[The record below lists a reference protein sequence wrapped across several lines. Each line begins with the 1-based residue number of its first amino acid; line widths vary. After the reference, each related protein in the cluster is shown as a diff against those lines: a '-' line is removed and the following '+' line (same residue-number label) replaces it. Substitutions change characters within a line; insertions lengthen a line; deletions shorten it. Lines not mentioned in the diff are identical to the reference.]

1 MKQAQNN
8 NVNQL
13 ATNVR
18 LLILDVD
25 GVMTDGK
32 LYFSASGDSMKTFHT
47 QDGQGIKLLRS
58 SGVAVGIITGRKSE
72 IVAQRAA
79 ELGLDHV
86 LQGREDKLQALQ
98 ELLTETDHSLA
109 NIAYVGDDLPDLAAI
124 QAAGLGIAVCNA
136 NAVVRDHADYVTAA
150 SGGNGAVR
158 EVCELIMRS
167 QNTFEQQLAAYL
179 QPCG

>member
-1 MKQAQNN
+1 MSP
-8 NVNQL
+8 VSQL
-13 ATNVR
+13 AANVR

-32 LYFSASGDSMKTFHT
+32 LYFSAAGDSMKTFYT

-72 IVAQRAA
+72 IVAQRAV

-98 ELLTETDHSLA
+98 ELLTATGHSLA
-109 NIAYVGDDLPDLAAI
+109 TTAYVGDDLPDLAAI

-136 NAVVRDHADYVTAA
+136 CAIVRDHADYVTDS

-158 EVCELIMRS
+158 EVCELIMQS
-167 QNTFEQQLAAYL
+167 QNTLAEQLAAYL
-179 QPCG
+179 AP

>member
-1 MKQAQNN
+1 MNQTQSNK
-8 NVNQL
+8 VSQL
-13 ATNVR
+13 AADVR
-18 LLILDVD
+18 LLVLDVD
-25 GVMTDGK
+25 GVLTDGK
-32 LYFSASGDSMKTFHT
+32 LYFSASGDTMKTFHT

-58 SGVAVGIITGRKSE
+58 SGIAVGVITGRKSE

-98 ELLTETDHSLA
+98 ELLIDTDYSLI
-109 NIAYVGDDLPDLAAI
+109 NVAYAGDDLPDLAAI
-124 QAAGLGIAVCNA
+124 QAAGLGIAVRNA
-136 NAVVRDHADYVTAA
+136 NAVVRDHADYVTEA

-167 QNTFEQQLAAYL
+167 QNTFDQQLAAYL
-179 QPCG
+179 QSCD

>member
-1 MKQAQNN
+1 MNQEQVKQ
-8 NVNQL
+8 VSQL
-13 ATNVR
+13 AANIR

-32 LYFSASGDSMKTFHT
+32 LYFSATGDTMKTFYT

-79 ELGLDHV
+79 ELGLDYM
-86 LQGREDKLQALQ
+86 LQGREDKLDALR
-98 ELLTETDHSLA
+98 ELLNDTDHSLA
-109 NIAYVGDDLPDLAAI
+109 TTAYVGDDLPDLAAI
-124 QAAGLGIAVCNA
+124 RAAGLGIAVSNA
-136 NAVVRDHADYVTAA
+136 CAIVREHADYITDC

-158 EVCELIMRS
+158 EVCELIMQS
-167 QNTFEQQLAAYL
+167 QNTLSEQLAAYL
-179 QPCG
+179 SP

>member
-1 MKQAQNN
+1 M
-8 NVNQL
+8 
-13 ATNVR
+13 R

-32 LYFSASGDSMKTFHT
+32 LYFSASGDTMKTFHT
-47 QDGQGIKLLRS
+47 QDGQGIKLLRD
-58 SGVAVGIITGRKSE
+58 SGIAVGIITGRKSE

-98 ELLTETDHSLA
+98 ELLSGTSHSLA
-109 NIAYVGDDLPDLAAI
+109 DTAYMGDDLPDLAAI
-124 QAAGLGIAVCNA
+124 QAAGLGVAVCNA
-136 NAVVRDHADYVTAA
+136 SAVVRQHADFVTKA

-158 EVCELIMRS
+158 EVCELIMQA
-167 QNTFEQQLAAYL
+167 QNTFERQLAAYFL
-179 QPCG
+179 P